1 MSRFVDI
8 GCITD
13 IPVRG
18 ARIVRT
24 DHGDIAIFR
33 TASGSVYAL
42 DEYLKDK
49 AGPLSNGIQ
58 HDEKVTDPMF
68 NWVFD
73 LASGEALGADEGA
86 VKTYGIKTIDGRVL
100 LDVSNINQTAV

>member
-1 MSRFVDI
+1 MSNFVDI
-8 GCITD
+8 GTLED

-18 ARIVRT
+18 ARIVHT
-24 DHGDIAIFR
+24 HGGDIAIFR
-33 TASGSVYAL
+33 TASNSVYAL

-58 HDEKVTDPMF
+58 HGEQVTDPMF

-73 LASGEALGADEGA
+73 LATGQAQGNDEGA
-86 VKTYGIKTIDGRVL
+86 VNTYDIKVIDGRVL
-100 LDVSNINQTAV
+100 LDTSSFARSVA